1 MLMESDDWQSPFL
14 DKWSELAASEVPEGE
29 IGDAI
34 DEAESDD
41 VLQQNMQG
49 LGKTAQ
55 RIAGK
60 LRYNALET
68 QSYIP
73 QRADFEAERDSYMNR
88 DYSAEVLANEDIARR
103 FYILG
108 DDGRGRRC
116 ATTYA
121 DRGGF

>member
-1 MLMESDDWQSPFL
+1 MESDDWQSPFL

-68 QSYIP
+68 
-73 QRADFEAERDSYMNR
+73 
-88 DYSAEVLANEDIARR
+88 
-103 FYILG
+103 
-108 DDGRGRRC
+108 
-116 ATTYA
+116 
-121 DRGGF
+121 